1 MATLESMVEHCESC
15 GVELELG
22 QIGLC
27 DDCQRATSAERAE
40 EGDDVPDGSSPPGAG
55 RT

>member
-27 DDCQRATSAERAE
+27 DDCQRAASAELAV
-40 EGDDVPDGSSPPGAG
+40 EGDGAPDGASPPGSV

>member
-15 GVELELG
+15 DVELELG

-27 DDCQRATSAERAE
+27 DDCQRAASDERAG
-40 EGDDVPDGSSPPGAG
+40 EGDDAPAGTSPPGSVP
-55 RT
+55 T

>member
-1 MATLESMVEHCESC
+1 MATLNGMKEHCTEC

-27 DDCQRATSAERAE
+27 DDCQELVEDEPESQK
-40 EGDDVPDGSSPPGAG
+40 PDN
-55 RT
+55 